1 MSAKL
6 DLTKLREAIP
16 AIAPV
21 TEKTL
26 GAGRGQ
32 LNVRMSEK
40 GLAAVK
46 RAAKRMGIEQGDLV
60 RIALA
65 HYIGEWEQRH
75 REELERMKGLA
86 DQIAEEWRVVVAQL
100 PEGELAEDE
109 PLNFTA
115 DNHGHVWA
123 RLDRDPNIFYTIYE
137 SYFAWKVD
145 TARKKVTIYRKG
157 QVVAEQ
163 DLPEGVLP

>member
-26 GAGRGQ
+26 CAGRGQ

-46 RAAKRMGIEQGDLV
+46 RAAKRMGVENGDLV

-65 HYIGEWEQRH
+65 HYIGEWEQKH

-86 DQIAEEWRVVVAQL
+86 DQIAEEWRVIVAQL
-100 PEGELAEDE
+100 PQGELAEDE
-109 PLNFTA
+109 PLHFTA
-115 DNHGHVWA
+115 DEHGHVWA
-123 RLDRDPNIFYTIYE
+123 RLDRDPNTFYTIFENY
-137 SYFAWKVD
+137 YAWKINAA
-145 TARKKVTIYRKG
+145 TRKIGIFRKR
-157 QVVAEQ
+157 QLVAEQ
-163 DLPEGVLP
+163 DLPAGIMP